1 MKGSH
6 TGKDD
11 AERCDEA
18 GEQLIDIAEALF
30 ATAKS
35 LIGWGEMIACYIEA
49 EVAPDDPVA
58 FAAERTTR
66 LHAAEIR
73 TLGDRLMR
81 LGADMQGGVQVTT
94 R

>member
-11 AERCDEA
+11 AERRDKA
-18 GEQLIDIAEALF
+18 GELLIDIAEALF
-30 ATAKS
+30 ATEKS

-73 TLGDRLMR
+73 TLGDRLR
-81 LGADMQGGVQVTT
+81 GLGASMKGGVLVPTK
-94 R
+94 